1 MRMILYAVPI
11 MGSVEWWKMQGKVTY
26 FVILMIAKSLL
37 NQLWDTR
44 NIFRPCLIT
53 WLPICSDTGFYLFSI
68 LSSLRKQLCF
78 SLLVFSTGDI
88 SHGGTSGSQQQEFH
102 TNDVNQCL
110 HSKSDS
116 HGVPMQICSIS
127 HFSWSILLKCCVS
140 ANKLQQNSNASSRED
155 YIPQILTVLLEIH
168 RIYIW
173 PLPPFVC
180 HLWTI
185 AKTIELLCWPI
196 SASDRILDRCDVFS
210 MEFLSL
216 SCRRSSSQNFPNG
229 QERGEM
235 AAFAC

>member
-1 MRMILYAVPI
+1 MLKDLKSSVWFAL
-11 MGSVEWWKMQGKVTY
+11 GSEVACERQT
-26 FVILMIAKSLL
+26 
-37 NQLWDTR
+37 
-44 NIFRPCLIT
+44 
-53 WLPICSDTGFYLFSI
+53 
-68 LSSLRKQLCF
+68 F
-78 SLLVFSTGDI
+78 SLA
-88 SHGGTSGSQQQEFH
+88 HRRWGTFREEEPQRQKFH
-102 TNDVNQCL
+102 TDDVNHCL
-110 HSKSDS
+110 RNKSGS
-116 HGVPMQICSIS
+116 HGVPNANLFNFTFLLLDFGKTLCS
-127 HFSWSILLKCCVS
+127 S
-140 ANKLQQNSNASSRED
+140 ANELQQNSNAIPREY